1 MDLFFVCRF
10 PSIICHTSISSSAQ
24 SLFSD
29 NEVDLLPPL
38 LEVVDNIVQE
48 DEDDLD
54 EDDEEDEMED
64 AFMDPIDIA
73 ATSSGSETSSG
84 KIPAGLA
91 ISHQQQ
97 QQPPPPPPAPQLGL
111 DNESSLVDLEQR
123 LDRAVSEGLDRA
135 LSNFGAI
142 ARLVNE
148 RISTLGESNHDSPE
162 KTDDS

>member
-64 AFMDPIDIA
+64 AFMDPIDMT

-84 KIPAGLA
+84 KIPDGAINQVGNSIIQ
-91 ISHQQQ
+91 ISHFGQF
-97 QQPPPPPPAPQLGL
+97 AFYILLILG
-111 DNESSLVDLEQR
+111 
-123 LDRAVSEGLDRA
+123 A
-135 LSNFGAI
+135 
-142 ARLVNE
+142 
-148 RISTLGESNHDSPE
+148 
-162 KTDDS
+162 